1 MKGSDL
7 ALIAAGLGAAYF
19 LFTDNGKA
27 ALAQLTAGAG
37 GADASGQ
44 TGGAALGGTVS
55 LNPSMLQAKYDEFN
69 RNGLAAAA
77 ALQNIPTNQYT
88 RNSPTAL
95 PFTASE
101 LQQQQAGLI
110 RLGEAIGTVGV
121 IAPKYTPNATIA
133 IGNGNYIQTDA
144 SGNVVHDSSAIIN
157 QGAGQQAYN
166 ATVLSGG
173 SATAAVEAKRQAEL
187 KSMGSHD

>member
-27 ALAQLTAGAG
+27 ALAQLTG
-37 GADASGQ
+37 GVGG
-44 TGGAALGGTVS
+44 TTGAATIGGSVAI
-55 LNPSMLQAKYDEFN
+55 NPSMLQAKYDEFN

-77 ALQNIPTNQYT
+77 ALMNIPTNQYT

-121 IAPKYTPNATIA
+121 IAPKYTPNATIET
-133 IGNGNYIQTDA
+133 GNGNYIQTDEY
-144 SGNVVHDSSAIIN
+144 GNVVHNSNSIIAK
-157 QGAGQQAYN
+157 GSWQQAYN
-166 ATVLSGG
+166 DVIISGG
-173 SATAAVEAKRQAEL
+173 SPAAAVEAKRQAEL
-187 KSMGSHD
+187 AAMPK

>member
-19 LFTDNGKA
+19 LFTDDGKA
-27 ALAQLTAGAG
+27 ALAKLTAGGAG
-37 GADASGQ
+37 GATGAA
-44 TGGAALGGTVS
+44 TIGGAVGM
-55 LNPSMLQAKYDEFN
+55 NPSMIQAKYDEFN
-69 RNGLAAAA
+69 KNGLAAAA

-110 RLGEAIGTVGV
+110 RLGEAIGTTGV

-144 SGNVVHDSSAIIN
+144 SGSVVHDSSLIIN

-166 ATVLSGG
+166 AAIVSGG
-173 SATAAVEAKRQAEL
+173 SAVAAVEAKRQAEL
-187 KSMGSHD
+187 ASMPK